1 MDIPKLGLNLGEKLR
16 IADKEYRILNDG
28 IKDIR
33 EPFGKLTFISY
44 NGQDLIAE
52 DGVLTG
58 ESRGLVLSVS
68 SQALKE
74 ALTITLTEMTETEL
88 AEVNLSFGDKI
99 DFDDIVVTYSQVNNN
114 QIKLYASRVKKVEK
128 PKVGQTPNQ
137 SQSKSQ
143 EQDKK

>member
-33 EPFGKLTFISY
+33 KPFGKLTFISY

-68 SQALKE
+68 SQALKG

-88 AEVNLSFGDKI
+88 AEVNLSFGDEI
-99 DFDDIVVTYSQVNNN
+99 DFDDIVVTGYVVTIITSC
-114 QIKLYASRVKKVEK
+114 
-128 PKVGQTPNQ
+128 
-137 SQSKSQ
+137 
-143 EQDKK
+143 

>member
-1 MDIPKLGLNLGEKLR
+1 M
-16 IADKEYRILNDG
+16 
-28 IKDIR
+28 
-33 EPFGKLTFISY
+33 
-44 NGQDLIAE
+44 IAE

-88 AEVNLSFGDKI
+88 AEVNLSFGDEI
-99 DFDDIVVTYSQVNNN
+99 DFEGIVVTYSQVNNN

-128 PKVGQTPNQ
+128 AKVGQAPNQ
-137 SQSKSQ
+137 AKPKQ
-143 EQDKK
+143 EEKK